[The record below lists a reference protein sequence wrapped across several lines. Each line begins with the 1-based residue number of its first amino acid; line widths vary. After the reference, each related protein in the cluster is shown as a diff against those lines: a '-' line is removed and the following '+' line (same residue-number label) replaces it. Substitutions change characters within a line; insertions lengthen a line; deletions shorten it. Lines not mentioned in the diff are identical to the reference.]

1 MKLIITLGV
10 QSGETYQESSRCT
23 IDVADDAPISSVLEE
38 AKRNSRPMVAN
49 PTLQAR
55 LEPHM
60 YLMHPETLERLDES
74 KTVVDYG
81 LKDQSILRIMSAVR

>member
-10 QSGETYQESSRCT
+10 QSEEEYRESSRCT
-23 IDVADDAPISSVLEE
+23 IEVADDASIFLVLEE
-38 AKRNSRPMVAN
+38 AKKHSKPMVAN
-49 PTLQAR
+49 PTLQAQ

-60 YLMHPETLERLDES
+60 YLMHSDTWEALDNT

-81 LKDQSILRIMSAVR
+81 LTDGSILRLMSAVR